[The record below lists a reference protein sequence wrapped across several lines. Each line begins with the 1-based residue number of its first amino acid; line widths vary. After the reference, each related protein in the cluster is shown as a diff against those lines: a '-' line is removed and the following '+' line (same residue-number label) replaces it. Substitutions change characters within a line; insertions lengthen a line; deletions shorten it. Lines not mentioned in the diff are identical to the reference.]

1 MPAASSTQ
9 SDRANTRTDCV
20 HHLVAAQA
28 LRTPAAIAVR
38 HGQQQLSY
46 ATLMQ
51 HADQLAGQL
60 LQHGVK
66 RDVPVGLCFERSV
79 DMIVAMLAVLKAGGC
94 YLPLDPTYPAERL
107 HFMVADADCQLLL
120 SHSALREHLP
130 AGDARCLF
138 IDEPGKPPASVC
150 VAGITHDADQLCYV
164 IYTSGST
171 GKPKGVAMEH
181 GALVNLL
188 RWQSEQSEQ
197 HQSALCLQF
206 APLSFDVS
214 FQEIFSTLTTGG
226 ELLLVD
232 DDVRI
237 DAFKLASYLKSQHI
251 TRLFLP
257 FIALQQLAH
266 AIAGG
271 ADVPKSLREVIT
283 AGEQLQITPDIQALF
298 TALPD
303 CSLCNQYGP
312 SETHVVTSWTLSGP
326 VDSWTRLPP
335 IGKPIDGVTTHV
347 LDSRQ
352 KSVAA
357 GKEGELHIG
366 GVALA
371 RGYLHREGLTR
382 ERFKQCQV
390 SNGTERLYATGDLV
404 KQDTHGVIHYLGR
417 MDGQVKIRGHRIE
430 TGEVEVVLGEYP
442 GISLCVVAVSGEQVD
457 QKRLIAYFTAE
468 QGAELSVTAMRQFI
482 EQRLPDYM
490 VPSLFQQLTDIPR
503 TPSGKVDR
511 QQLPAPANHR
521 PHLQKTLVVAE
532 SEVQTELAHAWS
544 QALQIDDIG
553 IHDSF
558 FELGG
563 TSVLALRVVALL
575 RQSGQTSLSVVD
587 FFTHPT
593 VAQQAVFLT
602 DHNEA
607 CNANEAPTLHAS
619 SDSASAT
626 TETKA
631 DAEEVSGD
639 AFDGVAVI
647 GMAGRFPGAKDIDS
661 YWENL
666 RNGRESI
673 RFFSQ
678 EELQA
683 TVSSE
688 LLNDPAYVRARG
700 VIDHAD
706 SFDAAFF
713 SINPREAE
721 VLDPQQRVFLEESWH
736 ALEDAGI
743 RLDDEQ
749 LNIGVFAGVGNNSY
763 YHRNVLSRPD
773 VLELLGDFQA
783 MAANEKDYV
792 ATRVAHKLDL
802 HGPATS
808 IHTACSTSLVAIAEA
823 YYALKAGRCRVALAG
838 GASVQSPI
846 AAGHRYDEGGILSAD
861 GHCRAFDAEATGTVF
876 SDGVGVVVLKRLAD
890 AIADGDTIHAVL
902 LGAATNNDGA
912 NKMSFM
918 APSVDGQANVVRLA
932 HREANISA
940 RSISYVEAHGTAT
953 PIGDPIEINALQ
965 RAFAHS
971 TSATGFC
978 AIGSVKSNLGHLTAA
993 AGVAGFIKTCLAL
1006 KHAQIPPSLHFDTPN
1021 ANIDFSSTPF
1031 YVADKLKAWSAG
1043 EFPRRAGVSA
1053 FGVGGTNAHVVLQE
1067 APAVAK
1073 TNSDAHQQV
1082 DAKSHGKHLLLLS
1095 AKSGNALQA
1104 YVDVLANSLSDKP
1117 VNLADIAFTL
1127 QTARTPLS
1135 HRAYRLVDGDQP
1147 VAAQIQTPANT
1158 PTHSSN
1164 MKSATPRVAFM
1175 FPGQG
1180 SQYVF
1185 MGHNLYTSEPVF
1197 REAMDT
1203 CFGLLNEQH
1212 KLDLQSVMYPPVN
1225 RLDTAA
1231 DKLAQTQYTQPALFS
1246 LGYALAKL
1254 WASWGIQPSAL
1265 IGHSIGEYVAAC
1277 VAGVFSL
1284 PDALSLV
1291 AKRGQIMQALPS
1303 GSMLSV
1309 RLACEQLRT
1318 LLPATCSI
1326 AAVNGPALCV
1336 ASGPTDDVMILQH
1349 QLESRDIVCRA
1360 LNTSHAFHSPMM
1372 DPIVTPFA
1380 NHVAEVSRSA
1390 PTIPIVS
1397 TALNDW
1403 LLDEVA
1409 TSPQY
1414 WANHLRQPVRFAEGI
1429 KTLWQQQD
1437 YVLLELGP
1445 RATACTLARQ
1455 QITRPE
1461 SQVVIP
1467 CLADTADANREI
1479 ETLFNAVGKLWL
1491 TGVEV
1496 DGQQFHQQ
1504 QFRQKAPLP
1513 GYVFQRKR
1521 FWLKPGKVTAEP
1533 PSADSPVALTPE
1545 TDNIQHPSGKLMN
1558 TDNTARQE
1566 QQQNDPARSQRTD
1579 ILQEELRELF
1589 EETSGMDLSAATA
1602 TTTFF
1607 EMGLDSLFLTQ
1618 AGATVK
1624 RKFSVKV
1631 SFRQLQEDFPT
1642 LGLLAAHLD
1651 QVLPAEPDTITSET
1665 KVESTV
1671 PIAPA
1676 GQVALTERD
1685 EPIEPVA
1692 NTGRVASTQSAA
1704 LTEGVGPAECTAPAE
1719 PGAVADQAAL
1729 TAIATS
1735 APAPHQGALAALIAQ
1750 QVQLMSQQLQLLQ
1763 TSSASPNQAPCT
1775 NALAD
1780 KPGTQL
1786 SDTSPSVRA
1795 TAPVISTLVPMPGAE
1810 KAITT
1815 ATSTAS
1821 VPGTA
1826 VDKPF
1831 GAQTRIARGSGKA
1844 IGTGDQQALQKF
1856 IGSYNQ
1862 RTAGSKHYAQQHRR
1876 YFSDPR
1882 TVSGFTPQ
1890 LKELVYPIV
1899 VERSSGSRLWDVDN
1913 NEYID
1918 LANGFGSNFLGH
1930 SNDRITEALHR
1941 QLDRGVEIGPQTPL
1955 AGEVA
1960 RMFCDM
1966 TGHERA
1972 AFCNTGSEAV
1982 LGAMRIARTVTG
1994 NDLIVC
2000 FKDDYHGIFDEVIV
2014 RPAASGKSLP
2024 AAPGIPAD
2032 SVNNILVLDYDDKES
2047 LHIIRERADDIAGV
2061 LVEPVQSR
2069 HPGLQPQE
2077 FLQALRQLATE
2088 LGVPLIMDEV
2098 ITGFRI
2104 HPGGAQA
2111 YFGVQ
2116 GDMAT
2121 YGKIVGGGM
2130 PIGVIAGSANYMDAL
2145 DGGHWQY
2152 GDASFP
2158 EAGVTYFAGTFVRHP
2173 LAMAAAKATLQHL
2186 QQQGPEL
2193 QQQLNRKSTDMV
2205 QNLNTLFAEY
2215 GSLWHIENFG
2225 SLFKLQNRS
2234 KGIASDLL
2242 CYWLRHNGLHIWDG
2256 RPCFLTTAHT
2266 DADIIEIQAAF
2277 RRTLEAMEVAGL
2289 LGSSTPDASASTDDL
2304 IHRADQPPVVN
2315 ARLGTTESGEPAWFV
2330 PGIDD
2335 TDTYQ
2340 FYKLA

>member
-1 MPAASSTQ
+1 MSAASSTR
-9 SDRANTRTDCV
+9 SNGVNPRTDCV
-20 HHLVAAQA
+20 HQLVAAQA
-28 LRTPAAIAVR
+28 LRTPDAIAVR

-51 HADQLAGQL
+51 HADQLAEQL
-60 LQHGVK
+60 LQHGLK
-66 RDVPVGLCFERSV
+66 RDIPVGLCFERSV
-79 DMIVAMLAVLKAGGC
+79 DMIVALLAILKAGGC

-107 HFMVADADCQLLL
+107 NFMLADAGCQLLL

-130 AGDARCLF
+130 AGNARCLF
-138 IDEPGKPPASVC
+138 VDEPGKPPASAC
-150 VAGITHDADQLCYV
+150 AAGITHDADQLCYV

-181 GALVNLL
+181 GALVNFLQ
-188 RWQSEQSEQ
+188 WQSEQFKQ
-197 HQSALCLQF
+197 HQITRCLQF

-226 ELLLVD
+226 ELLLVGD
-232 DDVRI
+232 DIRI

-266 AIAGG
+266 AIAHG

-298 TALPD
+298 TTLPD

-312 SETHVVTSWTLSGP
+312 SETHVVTSWTMTDA
-326 VDSWTRLPP
+326 VDSWDRLPP
-335 IGKPIDGVTTHV
+335 IGKPINGVTTHV

-352 KSVAA
+352 QSVAV
-357 GKEGELHIG
+357 GEEGELYIG

-371 RGYLHREGLTR
+371 RGYLHREDLTR
-382 ERFKQCQV
+382 ERFKQCQAN
-390 SNGTERLYATGDLV
+390 NGTERLYATGDLV
-404 KQDTHGVIHYLGR
+404 KQDTQGVIHYVGR

-442 GISLCVVAVSGEQVD
+442 GISLCVVAVCGEQVD

-468 QGAELSVTAMRQFI
+468 QSAELSVTAMRKFI

-490 VPSLFQQLTDIPR
+490 VPSLFQQLVNIPR
-503 TPSGKVDR
+503 TPSGKIDR
-511 QQLPAPANHR
+511 RQLPAPTNHR
-521 PHLQKTLVVAE
+521 PHLQKTMVVAG
-532 SEVQTELAHAWS
+532 SEVQVRLAAAWS
-544 QALQIDDIG
+544 QALQIDDVG

-563 TSVLALRVVALL
+563 TSVLALRVVAML

-593 VAQQAVFLT
+593 IAQQADFLT
-602 DHNEA
+602 GQNKASDAEA
-607 CNANEAPTLHAS
+607 TANEAPAFNS
-619 SDSASAT
+619 S
-626 TETKA
+626 
-631 DAEEVSGD
+631 
-639 AFDGVAVI
+639 DGVAVI
-647 GMAGRFPGAKDIDS
+647 GMAGRFPGAPDIDS
-661 YWENL
+661 YWESL

-683 TVSSE
+683 TVSPE
-688 LLNDPAYVRARG
+688 LLDDSAYVRARG
-700 VIDHAD
+700 VIEHAD
-706 SFDAAFF
+706 LFDADFF
-713 SINPREAE
+713 GINPREAE
-721 VLDPQQRVFLEESWH
+721 VLDPQQRVLLEESWH

-792 ATRVAHKLDL
+792 ATRVAHKLNL

-823 YYALKAGRCRVALAG
+823 YYALKAGRCHVALAG
-838 GASVQSPI
+838 GASVQSPV

-876 SDGVGVVVLKRLAD
+876 SDGVGVIVLKRLAD
-890 AIADGDTIHAVL
+890 ALADGDTVHAVL

-918 APSVDGQANVVRLA
+918 APSVDGQANVIRLA

-965 RAFAHS
+965 QAFADS

-1021 ANIDFSSTPF
+1021 ANINFASTPF
-1031 YVADKLKAWSAG
+1031 YVADKLQAWSAG
-1043 EFPRRAGVSA
+1043 RSPRRAGVSA

-1073 TNSDAHQQV
+1073 VTAVADKQAE
-1082 DAKSHGKHLLLLS
+1082 AKSHGKHLLLLS
-1095 AKSGNALQA
+1095 AKSESALHA
-1104 YVDVLANSLSDKP
+1104 YVDVLADSLSDKP
-1117 VNLADIAFTL
+1117 ANLADIAYTL
-1127 QTARTPLS
+1127 QTARTPLT
-1135 HRAYRLVDGDQP
+1135 HRTYRIVDGDRP
-1147 VAAQIQTPANT
+1147 VAAQIQAPDNIS
-1158 PTHSSN
+1158 THSCKT
-1164 MKSATPRVAFM
+1164 KSATPRVAFM

-1185 MGHNLYTSEPVF
+1185 MGHNLYTCEPVF

-1203 CFGLLNEQH
+1203 CFSLLNEQH

-1225 RLDTAA
+1225 RLDGAA

-1265 IGHSIGEYVAAC
+1265 IGHSVGEYVAAC

-1309 RLACEQLRT
+1309 RLACEELQT

-1336 ASGPTDDVMILQH
+1336 ASGPTDDVMNLQH
-1349 QLESRDIVCRA
+1349 QLESQHIVCRA

-1403 LLDEVA
+1403 LLDETA
-1409 TSPQY
+1409 TSPHY

-1437 YVLLELGP
+1437 YMLLELGP

-1467 CLADTADANREI
+1467 CLADSADANREI
-1479 ETLFNAVGKLWL
+1479 ETLFDAVGKLWL
-1491 TGVEV
+1491 NGVEV
-1496 DGQQFHQQ
+1496 DGQLFHQQ

-1521 FWLKPGKVTAEP
+1521 YWLKPGKVAAEP
-1533 PSADSPVALTPE
+1533 PSAGNSVAVTPKP
-1545 TDNIQHPSGKLMN
+1545 DNIQLPSDKLMN
-1558 TDNTARQE
+1558 TDNAARQD
-1566 QQQNDPARSQRTD
+1566 QQHNATARSQRTD
-1579 ILQEELRELF
+1579 VLQEELRELF

-1651 QVLPAEPDTITSET
+1651 QVLPAEPETAVPEPNIRPAVPAASANQATSP
-1665 KVESTV
+1665 VRA
-1671 PIAPA
+1671 APS
-1676 GQVALTERD
+1676 EH
-1685 EPIEPVA
+1685 
-1692 NTGRVASTQSAA
+1692 AA
-1704 LTEGVGPAECTAPAE
+1704 LTVPEVLSYPTAPT
-1719 PGAVADQAAL
+1719 G
-1729 TAIATS
+1729 IAMPAP
-1735 APAPHQGALAALIAQ
+1735 APAPHQETLTALIAQ

-1763 TSSASPNQAPCT
+1763 ASSASPNQAPCT
-1775 NALAD
+1775 NALPDESDA
-1780 KPGTQL
+1780 QL
-1786 SDTSPSVRA
+1786 TDISTTVRA
-1795 TAPVISTLVPMPGAE
+1795 TAPVSSALAPMPGPE
-1810 KAITT
+1810 RAITT
-1815 ATSTAS
+1815 ATSSAS
-1821 VPGTA
+1821 VPDTA
-1826 VDKPF
+1826 VAKPF
-1831 GAQTRIARGSGKA
+1831 GAQTCITRDSGKA
-1844 IGTGDQQALQKF
+1844 IGNGEQQALQKF
-1856 IGSYNQ
+1856 IASYNQ
-1862 RTAGSKHYAQQHRR
+1862 RTAGSKHYAQQHRQ
-1876 YFSDPR
+1876 YLSDPR

-1966 TGHERA
+1966 TGHARA

-2024 AAPGIPAD
+2024 ASPGIPTD
-2032 SVNNILVLDYDDKES
+2032 SVNNILVLEYDAKES

-2069 HPGLQPQE
+2069 HPGLQPRE
-2077 FLQALRQLATE
+2077 FLQALRKLATE

-2104 HPGGAQA
+2104 HPAGAQA

-2116 GDMAT
+2116 ET
-2121 YGKIVGGGM
+2121 W
-2130 PIGVIAGSANYMDAL
+2130 P
-2145 DGGHWQY
+2145 
-2152 GDASFP
+2152 P
-2158 EAGVTYFAGTFVRHP
+2158 
-2173 LAMAAAKATLQHL
+2173 
-2186 QQQGPEL
+2186 
-2193 QQQLNRKSTDMV
+2193 
-2205 QNLNTLFAEY
+2205 
-2215 GSLWHIENFG
+2215 
-2225 SLFKLQNRS
+2225 
-2234 KGIASDLL
+2234 
-2242 CYWLRHNGLHIWDG
+2242 
-2256 RPCFLTTAHT
+2256 TA
-2266 DADIIEIQAAF
+2266 
-2277 RRTLEAMEVAGL
+2277 R
-2289 LGSSTPDASASTDDL
+2289 
-2304 IHRADQPPVVN
+2304 
-2315 ARLGTTESGEPAWFV
+2315 
-2330 PGIDD
+2330 
-2335 TDTYQ
+2335 
-2340 FYKLA
+2340 